1 MVTPESPDQSRRIT
15 LVADELLG
23 YVLTGGLGTATSF
36 LAVALG
42 RMGHRVELLYVG
54 EPPAEPMG
62 ADWARLYESAGVAI
76 RILPRS
82 GSRVEPTYFARMRDI
97 ELALRGDPPEVV
109 ITQDLAAPA
118 YTALRTRRLGLGF
131 EDTLF
136 IAYCHGT
143 RRWITDM
150 ARKVRVLPGAHALS
164 ILEQAAVELADVVVS
179 PSAYLMQWMRQQ
191 QWELP
196 ERSLVIPYLTR
207 SAATGEPGPHS
218 AELGRRVERIAFFG
232 RLEERKGLRPFIGA
246 INALDP
252 ELLRR
257 VELEFLGRATPAW
270 PPERIDALLSE
281 DAKASLTEISFHT
294 DLDQPEALAR
304 LSRPGT
310 LAVMPSFGETFSNA
324 VYECLE
330 RGIPFLASD
339 AGAPPELIAEGDRAR
354 VLFEPTADGIAAA
367 LGGVLANGHVPQP
380 ARPAFDPAD
389 SLTAWRD
396 AIATDAR
403 ASQRTEEPATVDVA
417 TWGNM
422 PAGESDWI
430 VFLEPRDAPR
440 DDFLETFLRA
450 QAASGADIVT
460 CGVQVGDVQHL
471 FLGDPG
477 GLGLLSNSY
486 GTAALIRR
494 SLVSDATGE
503 TQEWPLL
510 ARLALNGARIVS
522 IPETLVDRPRDPAG
536 RAEES
541 AFESLLVAEEFEQH
555 LPRHLRSLARV
566 GAGLAA
572 TSPAPVPATSL
583 RHKLSRLV
591 RRR

>member
-1 MVTPESPDQSRRIT
+1 MVTPPRPDQSRRVT
-15 LVADELLG
+15 LVADEILG
-23 YVLTGGLGTATSF
+23 YVRTGGLGTATSF

-42 RMGHRVELLYVG
+42 RMGYSVELLYVG
-54 EPPAEPMG
+54 ERPSEPMG
-62 ADWARLYESAGVAI
+62 PDWARLYESAEVAI

-82 GSRVEPTYFARMRDI
+82 DARIEPSYFARMRDT
-97 ELALRGDPPEVV
+97 ELALRADPPDVV
-109 ITQDLAAPA
+109 ITQDLGAPA
-118 YTALRTRRLGLGF
+118 YTALRMRRLGLGF

-136 IAYCHGT
+136 VVYCHGT

-179 PSAYLMQWMRQQ
+179 PSAYLLQWMRRQ

-207 SAATGEPGPHS
+207 SDATGEPGPQA
-218 AELGRRVERIAFFG
+218 AELGQRVDRITFFG

-246 INALDP
+246 LNALDP
-252 ELLRR
+252 ELLRHI
-257 VELEFLGRATPAW
+257 ELEFLGRATPAW

-281 DAKASLTEISFHT
+281 EAKAALTEISFHT

-339 AGAPPELIAEGDRAR
+339 AGAPRELIAEDDRAR
-354 VLFEPTADGIAAA
+354 VLFQPTSEGIAKA
-367 LGGVLANGHVPQP
+367 LGRVLGDRHTPQP

-389 SLTAWRD
+389 SLAAWRD
-396 AIATDAR
+396 AIATEIR
-403 ASQRTEEPATVDVA
+403 ASPRPEESATVDVA
-417 TWGNM
+417 TLNNVPEGK
-422 PAGESDWI
+422 SDWI
-430 VFLEPRDAPR
+430 VLLEPGDVPR
-440 DDFLETFLRA
+440 HDFLETLLRA

-460 CGVQVGDVQHL
+460 FGVQVGDVEHL

-477 GLGLLSNSY
+477 GLGMLANSY

-494 SLVSDATGE
+494 TLVSGATE
-503 TQEWPLL
+503 MWPLL
-510 ARLALNGARIVS
+510 ARLTLNGARIVS
-522 IPETLVDRPRDPAG
+522 IPETLVVRPQEADRPEQP
-536 RAEES
+536 
-541 AFESLLVAEEFEQH
+541 AFEPLLVAEEFEHQ
-555 LPRHLRSLARV
+555 LPRQLRTLARI

-572 TSPAPVPATSL
+572 SSATPVTASSL

>member
-1 MVTPESPDQSRRIT
+1 MVTPPRPDQSRRVT
-15 LVADELLG
+15 LVADEILG
-23 YVLTGGLGTATSF
+23 YVRTGGLGTATSF

-42 RMGHRVELLYVG
+42 RMGYSVELLYVG
-54 EPPAEPMG
+54 ERPSEPMG
-62 ADWARLYESAGVAI
+62 PDWARLYESAEVAI

-82 GSRVEPTYFARMRDI
+82 DARIEPSYFARMRDT
-97 ELALRGDPPEVV
+97 ELALRADPPDVV
-109 ITQDLAAPA
+109 ITQDLGAPA
-118 YTALRTRRLGLGF
+118 YTALRMRRLGLGF

-136 IAYCHGT
+136 VVYCHGT

-179 PSAYLMQWMRQQ
+179 PSAYLLQWMRRQH
-191 QWELP
+191 WELP

-207 SAATGEPGPHS
+207 SAATGEPGPQA
-218 AELGRRVERIAFFG
+218 AELVQRVDRITFFG

-246 INALDP
+246 LNALDP
-252 ELLRR
+252 ELLRHI
-257 VELEFLGRATPAW
+257 ELEFLGRATPAW
-270 PPERIDALLSE
+270 PPERIDELLSE
-281 DAKASLTEISFHT
+281 ETKAALTEISFHT

-339 AGAPPELIAEGDRAR
+339 AGAPRELIAEDDRAR
-354 VLFEPTADGIAAA
+354 VLFQPTSEGIAKA
-367 LGGVLANGHVPQP
+367 LGRVLGDRHTPQP

-389 SLTAWRD
+389 SLAAWRD
-396 AIATDAR
+396 AIATEIR
-403 ASQRTEEPATVDVA
+403 ASPRPEESATVDVA
-417 TWGNM
+417 TLSNVPEGK
-422 PAGESDWI
+422 SDWI
-430 VFLEPRDAPR
+430 VLLEPGDVPR
-440 DDFLETFLRA
+440 HNFLETLLRA

-460 CGVQVGDVQHL
+460 FGVQVGDVEHL

-477 GLGLLSNSY
+477 GLGLLANSY

-494 SLVSDATGE
+494 TLVSGATE
-503 TQEWPLL
+503 MWPLL
-510 ARLALNGARIVS
+510 ARLTLNGARIVS
-522 IPETLVDRPRDPAG
+522 IPETLVVRPQEADRPEQP
-536 RAEES
+536 
-541 AFESLLVAEEFEQH
+541 AFEPLLVAEEFEHQ
-555 LPRHLRSLARV
+555 LPRQLRTLARI

-572 TSPAPVPATSL
+572 SSATPVTASSL

>member
-1 MVTPESPDQSRRIT
+1 MVTPPRPDQSRRVT
-15 LVADELLG
+15 LVADEILG
-23 YVLTGGLGTATSF
+23 YVRTGGLGTATSF

-42 RMGHRVELLYVG
+42 RMGYSVELLYVG
-54 EPPAEPMG
+54 ERPSEPMG
-62 ADWARLYESAGVAI
+62 PDWARLYESAEVAI

-82 GSRVEPTYFARMRDI
+82 DARIEPSYFARMRDT
-97 ELALRGDPPEVV
+97 ELALRADPPDVV
-109 ITQDLAAPA
+109 ITQDLGAPA
-118 YTALRTRRLGLGF
+118 YTALRMRRLGLGF

-136 IAYCHGT
+136 VVYCHGT

-179 PSAYLMQWMRQQ
+179 PSAYLLQWMRRQ

-207 SAATGEPGPHS
+207 SDATGEPGPQA
-218 AELGRRVERIAFFG
+218 AELGQRVDRITFFG

-246 INALDP
+246 LNALDP
-252 ELLRR
+252 ELLRHI
-257 VELEFLGRATPAW
+257 ELEFLGRATPAW

-281 DAKASLTEISFHT
+281 ETKAALTEISFHT

-339 AGAPPELIAEGDRAR
+339 AGAPRELIAEDDRAR
-354 VLFEPTADGIAAA
+354 VLFQPTSEGIAKA
-367 LGGVLANGHVPQP
+367 LGRVLGDGHTPQP

-389 SLTAWRD
+389 SLAAWRD
-396 AIATDAR
+396 AIATEIR
-403 ASQRTEEPATVDVA
+403 ASPRPEESATVDVA
-417 TWGNM
+417 TLNNVPEGK
-422 PAGESDWI
+422 SDWI
-430 VFLEPRDAPR
+430 VLLEPGDVPR
-440 DDFLETFLRA
+440 HDFLETLLRA

-460 CGVQVGDVQHL
+460 FGVQVGDVEHL

-477 GLGLLSNSY
+477 GLGMLANSY

-494 SLVSDATGE
+494 TLVSGATE
-503 TQEWPLL
+503 MWPLL
-510 ARLALNGARIVS
+510 ARLTLNGARIVS
-522 IPETLVDRPRDPAG
+522 IPETLVVRPQEADRPEQP
-536 RAEES
+536 
-541 AFESLLVAEEFEQH
+541 AFEPLLVAEEFEHQ
-555 LPRHLRSLARV
+555 LPRQLRTLARI

-572 TSPAPVPATSL
+572 SSATPVTASSL

>member
-1 MVTPESPDQSRRIT
+1 MVTPPRPDQSRRVT
-15 LVADELLG
+15 LVADEILG
-23 YVLTGGLGTATSF
+23 YVRTGGLGTATSF

-42 RMGHRVELLYVG
+42 RMGYSVELLYVG
-54 EPPAEPMG
+54 EQPSEPMG
-62 ADWARLYESAGVAI
+62 PDWARLYESAEVAI

-82 GSRVEPTYFARMRDI
+82 DARIEPSYFARMRDT
-97 ELALRGDPPEVV
+97 ELALRADPPDVV
-109 ITQDLAAPA
+109 ITQDLGAPA
-118 YTALRTRRLGLGF
+118 YTALRMRRLGLGF

-136 IAYCHGT
+136 VVYCHGT

-179 PSAYLMQWMRQQ
+179 PSAYLLQWMRRQ

-207 SAATGEPGPHS
+207 SAATGEPGPQA
-218 AELGRRVERIAFFG
+218 AELGQRVDRITFFG

-246 INALDP
+246 LNALDP
-252 ELLRR
+252 ELLRHI
-257 VELEFLGRATPAW
+257 ELEFLGRATPAW

-281 DAKASLTEISFHT
+281 EAKAALTEISFHT

-339 AGAPPELIAEGDRAR
+339 AGAPRELIAEDDRAR
-354 VLFEPTADGIAAA
+354 VLFQPTSEGIAKA
-367 LGGVLANGHVPQP
+367 LGRVLGDRHTPQP

-389 SLTAWRD
+389 SLAAWRD
-396 AIATDAR
+396 AIATEIR
-403 ASQRTEEPATVDVA
+403 ASPRPEESATVDVA
-417 TWGNM
+417 TLSNVPEGK
-422 PAGESDWI
+422 SDWI
-430 VFLEPRDAPR
+430 VLLEPGDVPR
-440 DDFLETFLRA
+440 HDFLETLLRA

-460 CGVQVGDVQHL
+460 FGVQVGDVEHL

-477 GLGLLSNSY
+477 GLGLLANSY

-494 SLVSDATGE
+494 TLVSGATE
-503 TQEWPLL
+503 MWPLL
-510 ARLALNGARIVS
+510 ARLTLNGARIVS
-522 IPETLVDRPRDPAG
+522 IPETLVVRPQEADRPEQP
-536 RAEES
+536 
-541 AFESLLVAEEFEQH
+541 AFEPLLVAEEFEHQ
-555 LPRHLRSLARV
+555 LPRQLRTLARI

-572 TSPAPVPATSL
+572 SSATPVTASSL

>member
-1 MVTPESPDQSRRIT
+1 MVTPPRPDQSRRVT
-15 LVADELLG
+15 LVADEILG
-23 YVLTGGLGTATSF
+23 YVRTGGLGTATSF

-42 RMGHRVELLYVG
+42 RMGYSVELLYVG
-54 EPPAEPMG
+54 ERPSEPMG
-62 ADWARLYESAGVAI
+62 PDWARLYESAEVAI

-82 GSRVEPTYFARMRDI
+82 DARIEPSYFARMRDT
-97 ELALRGDPPEVV
+97 ELALRADPPDVV
-109 ITQDLAAPA
+109 ITQDLGAPA
-118 YTALRTRRLGLGF
+118 YTALRMRRLGLGF

-136 IAYCHGT
+136 VVYCHGT

-179 PSAYLMQWMRQQ
+179 PSAYLLQWMRRQ

-207 SAATGEPGPHS
+207 SAATGEPGPQA
-218 AELGRRVERIAFFG
+218 AELGQRVDRITFFG

-246 INALDP
+246 LNALDP
-252 ELLRR
+252 ELLRHI
-257 VELEFLGRATPAW
+257 ELEFLGRATPAW

-281 DAKASLTEISFHT
+281 ETKAALTEISFHT

-339 AGAPPELIAEGDRAR
+339 AGAPRELIAEDDRAR
-354 VLFEPTADGIAAA
+354 VLFQPTSEGIAKA
-367 LGGVLANGHVPQP
+367 LGRVLGDGHTPQP

-389 SLTAWRD
+389 SLAAWRD
-396 AIATDAR
+396 AIATEIR
-403 ASQRTEEPATVDVA
+403 ASPRPEESATVDVA
-417 TWGNM
+417 TLNNVPEGK
-422 PAGESDWI
+422 SDWI
-430 VFLEPRDAPR
+430 VLLEPGDVPR
-440 DDFLETFLRA
+440 HDFLETLLRA

-460 CGVQVGDVQHL
+460 FGVQVGDVEHL

-477 GLGLLSNSY
+477 GLGMLANSY

-494 SLVSDATGE
+494 TLVSGATE
-503 TQEWPLL
+503 MWPLL
-510 ARLALNGARIVS
+510 ARLTLNGARIVS
-522 IPETLVDRPRDPAG
+522 IPETLVVRPQEADRPEQP
-536 RAEES
+536 
-541 AFESLLVAEEFEQH
+541 AFEPLLVAEEFEHQ
-555 LPRHLRSLARV
+555 LPRQLRTLARI

-572 TSPAPVPATSL
+572 SSATPVTASSL

>member
-1 MVTPESPDQSRRIT
+1 MVTPPRPDQSRRVT
-15 LVADELLG
+15 LVADEILG
-23 YVLTGGLGTATSF
+23 YVRTGGLGTATSF

-42 RMGHRVELLYVG
+42 RMGYSVELLYVG
-54 EPPAEPMG
+54 ERPSEPMG
-62 ADWARLYESAGVAI
+62 PDWARLYESADVAI

-82 GSRVEPTYFARMRDI
+82 DARIEPSYFARMRDT
-97 ELALRGDPPEVV
+97 ELALRADPPDVV
-109 ITQDLAAPA
+109 ITQDLGAPA
-118 YTALRTRRLGLGF
+118 YTALRMRRLGLGF

-136 IAYCHGT
+136 VVYCHGT

-179 PSAYLMQWMRQQ
+179 PSAYLLQWMRRQ

-207 SAATGEPGPHS
+207 SAATGEPGPQA
-218 AELGRRVERIAFFG
+218 AELGQRVDRITFFG

-246 INALDP
+246 LNALDP
-252 ELLRR
+252 ELLRHI
-257 VELEFLGRATPAW
+257 ELEFLGRATPAW
-270 PPERIDALLSE
+270 PPERIDELLSE
-281 DAKASLTEISFHT
+281 ETKAALTEISFHT

-339 AGAPPELIAEGDRAR
+339 AGAPRELIAEDDRAR
-354 VLFEPTADGIAAA
+354 VLFQPTSEGIAKA
-367 LGGVLANGHVPQP
+367 LGRVLGDGHTPQP

-389 SLTAWRD
+389 SLAAWSD
-396 AIATDAR
+396 AIATEIQTSPR
-403 ASQRTEEPATVDVA
+403 PEESATVDVA
-417 TWGNM
+417 TLSNVPEGK
-422 PAGESDWI
+422 SDWI
-430 VFLEPRDAPR
+430 VLLEPGDVPR
-440 DDFLETFLRA
+440 HNFLETLLRA

-460 CGVQVGDVQHL
+460 FGVQVGDVEHL

-477 GLGLLSNSY
+477 GLGLLANSY

-494 SLVSDATGE
+494 TLVSGATE
-503 TQEWPLL
+503 MWPLL
-510 ARLALNGARIVS
+510 ARLTLNGARIVS
-522 IPETLVDRPRDPAG
+522 IPETLVVRPQEADRPEQP
-536 RAEES
+536 
-541 AFESLLVAEEFEQH
+541 AFEPLLVAEEFEHQ
-555 LPRHLRSLARV
+555 LPRQLRTLARI

-572 TSPAPVPATSL
+572 SSATPVTASSL

>member
-1 MVTPESPDQSRRIT
+1 MVTPPRPDQSRRVT
-15 LVADELLG
+15 LVADEILG
-23 YVLTGGLGTATSF
+23 YVRTGGLGTATSF

-42 RMGHRVELLYVG
+42 QMGHSVDLLYVG
-54 EPPAEPMG
+54 EQPSEPMG
-62 ADWARLYESAGVAI
+62 PDWARLYESADVAI

-82 GSRVEPTYFARMRDI
+82 DARIEPSYFARMRDT
-97 ELALRGDPPEVV
+97 ELALRADPPDVV
-109 ITQDLAAPA
+109 ITQDLGAPA
-118 YTALRTRRLGLGF
+118 YTALRMRRLGLGF

-136 IAYCHGT
+136 VVYCHGT

-179 PSAYLMQWMRQQ
+179 PSAYLLQWMRRQ

-207 SAATGEPGPHS
+207 SAATGEPGPQA
-218 AELGRRVERIAFFG
+218 AELGQRVDRITFFG

-246 INALDP
+246 LNALDP
-252 ELLRR
+252 ELLRHI
-257 VELEFLGRATPAW
+257 ELEFLGRATPAW

-281 DAKASLTEISFHT
+281 EAKAALTEISFHT

-339 AGAPPELIAEGDRAR
+339 AGAPRELIAEDDRAR
-354 VLFEPTADGIAAA
+354 VLFQPTSEGIAKA
-367 LGGVLANGHVPQP
+367 LGRVLGDGHTPQP
-380 ARPAFDPAD
+380 ARPGFDPAD
-389 SLTAWRD
+389 SLAAWSD
-396 AIATDAR
+396 AIATEI
-403 ASQRTEEPATVDVA
+403 RTSPRPEESATVDVA
-417 TWGNM
+417 TLSNV
-422 PAGESDWI
+422 PEGESDWI
-430 VFLEPRDAPR
+430 VLLEPGDVPR
-440 DDFLETFLRA
+440 HDFLETLLRA

-460 CGVQVGDVQHL
+460 FGVQVGDVEHL

-477 GLGLLSNSY
+477 GLGLLANSY

-494 SLVSDATGE
+494 TLVSGATE
-503 TQEWPLL
+503 MWPLL
-510 ARLALNGARIVS
+510 ARLTLNGARIVS
-522 IPETLVDRPRDPAG
+522 IPETLVVRPQEADRLPEQR
-536 RAEES
+536 
-541 AFESLLVAEEFEQH
+541 AFEPLLVAEEFEHQ
-555 LPRHLRSLARV
+555 LPRQLRTLARI

-572 TSPAPVPATSL
+572 SSATPVTASSL

>member
-1 MVTPESPDQSRRIT
+1 MVTPPRPDQSRRVT
-15 LVADELLG
+15 LVADEILG
-23 YVLTGGLGTATSF
+23 YVRTGGLGTATSF

-42 RMGHRVELLYVG
+42 RMGYSVELLYVG
-54 EPPAEPMG
+54 EQPSEPMG
-62 ADWARLYESAGVAI
+62 PDWARLYESAEVAI

-82 GSRVEPTYFARMRDI
+82 DARIEPSYFARMRDT
-97 ELALRGDPPEVV
+97 ELALRADPPDVV
-109 ITQDLAAPA
+109 ITQDLGAPA
-118 YTALRTRRLGLGF
+118 YTALRMRRLGLGF

-136 IAYCHGT
+136 VVYCHGT

-179 PSAYLMQWMRQQ
+179 PSAYLLQWMRRQ

-207 SAATGEPGPHS
+207 SAATGEPGPQA
-218 AELGRRVERIAFFG
+218 AELGQRVDRITFFG

-246 INALDP
+246 LNALDP
-252 ELLRR
+252 ELLRHI
-257 VELEFLGRATPAW
+257 ELEFLGRATPAW

-281 DAKASLTEISFHT
+281 EAKAALTEISFHT

-339 AGAPPELIAEGDRAR
+339 AGAPRELIAEDDRAR
-354 VLFEPTADGIAAA
+354 VLFQPTSEGIAKA
-367 LGGVLANGHVPQP
+367 LGRVLGDGHTPQP

-389 SLTAWRD
+389 SLAAWRD
-396 AIATDAR
+396 AIATEIR
-403 ASQRTEEPATVDVA
+403 ASPRPEESATVDVA
-417 TWGNM
+417 TLNNVPEGK
-422 PAGESDWI
+422 SDWI
-430 VFLEPRDAPR
+430 VLLEPGDVPR
-440 DDFLETFLRA
+440 HDFLETLLRA

-460 CGVQVGDVQHL
+460 FGVRVGDVEHL

-477 GLGLLSNSY
+477 GLGMLANSY

-494 SLVSDATGE
+494 TLVSGATE
-503 TQEWPLL
+503 MWPLL
-510 ARLALNGARIVS
+510 ARLTLNGARIVS
-522 IPETLVDRPRDPAG
+522 IPETLVVRPQEADRPEQP
-536 RAEES
+536 
-541 AFESLLVAEEFEQH
+541 AFEPLLVAEEFEHQ
-555 LPRHLRSLARV
+555 LPRQLRTLARI

-572 TSPAPVPATSL
+572 SSATPVTASSL

>member
-23 YVLTGGLGTATSF
+23 YVRTGGLGTATSF

-42 RMGHRVELLYVG
+42 RMGHRIELLYVG

-62 ADWARLYESAGVAI
+62 TDWALLYESAGVAI

-82 GSRVEPTYFARMRDI
+82 DSRVEPAYFARMRDI
-97 ELALRGDPPEVV
+97 ELALRADPPEVV

-150 ARKVRVLPGAHALS
+150 ARKVRVLPGAHALA
-164 ILEQAAVELADVVVS
+164 ILEQASVELADVVVS
-179 PSAYLMQWMRQQ
+179 PSAYLLQWMRQQ

-196 ERSLVIPYLTR
+196 QRSLVIPYLTR
-207 SAATGEPGPHS
+207 SAATGEPGPQS
-218 AELGRRVERIAFFG
+218 AELGQRVERITFFG
-232 RLEERKGLRPFIGA
+232 RLEERKGLRPFIAA
-246 INALDP
+246 INALEP

-270 PPERIDALLSE
+270 PAERIDALLSQH
-281 DAKASLTEISFHT
+281 AKTALAEISFHT
-294 DLDQPEALAR
+294 SLDQPEALAR

-339 AGAPPELIAEGDRAR
+339 AGAPPELIAAGDRAR
-354 VLFEPTADGIAAA
+354 VLFEPTSDGIAAA
-367 LGGVLANGHVPQP
+367 LGGVLANGHVPPP

-389 SLTAWRD
+389 SLAAWRD
-396 AIATDAR
+396 AIATEGR
-403 ASQRTEEPATVDVA
+403 ASPLPGDAATVDVA

-422 PAGESDWI
+422 SPGESDWI
-430 VFLEPRDAPR
+430 VFLEPGDVPR
-440 DDFLETFLRA
+440 DDFRETFLRA

-494 SLVSDATGE
+494 SLVSDAIGE
-503 TQEWPLL
+503 TETWPLL

-522 IPETLVDRPRDPAG
+522 IPETLVDRPQESG
-536 RAEES
+536 RAEEP
-541 AFESLLVAEEFEQH
+541 AFEPLLVAEEFEQH
-555 LPRHLRSLARV
+555 LPRQLRSLARV

-591 RRR
+591 RGR